1 MTFLRYYQI
10 AAVKLKVFYTQN
22 LLVTRKNLYVAW
34 YMPPLK
40 LLPER
45 DYNTDNENFLFSPRQ
60 LTCRTHESFF
70 MLTHCAAIISCYL
83 VTTLDIN
90 ASMENVYGEI

>member
-40 LLPER
+40 LLSER
-45 DYNTDNENFLFSPRQ
+45 DYNTDNENFLFSPRPTK
-60 LTCRTHESFF
+60 LG
-70 MLTHCAAIISCYL
+70 
-83 VTTLDIN
+83 IN
-90 ASMENVYGEI
+90 GSMENVYGEI